1 MEYEINVARPTTE
14 RDVWVTGVYSE
25 FRHYFRV
32 IVPYGSVKKVYEEL
46 KEKFPDCKIDVTCWQ
61 KVGEPVDMNTFEH

>member
-14 RDVWVTGVYSE
+14 RDVWATGVYSE

-46 KEKFPDCKIDVTCWQ
+46 KEKFPDCKINVTRWQ
-61 KVGEPVDMNTFEH
+61 TIGEQIDMDKFEH